1 MGVMPTADQSH
12 SARLH
17 GEALVA
23 ARDLVDA
30 PELDELLGRLADA
43 SDGPAQ
49 RAEVAARLAGDVLSV
64 LTVPSI
70 AAAADH
76 AELARHLIA
85 AGLILESGPI
95 DRDRLGQLLRG
106 QPNSL

>member
-1 MGVMPTADQSH
+1 MPTADQSH

-30 PELDELLGRLADA
+30 PELDALLGRLADA
-43 SDGPAQ
+43 SDSPTD
-49 RAEVAARLAGDVLSV
+49 RADVG
-64 LTVPSI
+64 
-70 AAAADH
+70 
-76 AELARHLIA
+76 AELAAEALGAIWAGDLTEETRAEIARKLIA
-85 AGLILESGPI
+85 AGLVFESGI
-95 DRDRLGQLLRG
+95 VDRDRLGEVLRG